1 MFRCAATLIAAA
13 SATAAIG
20 LAAPDAHADPQT
32 LDQQFLDMVHR
43 NGVGGQND
51 TLVKYAGEFC
61 ASKTGVQLPSRPD
74 LYGQGVR
81 PDQFYIINE
90 AASRVY
96 CLDKIAVP
104 RWK

>member
-1 MFRCAATLIAAA
+1 MYRRVATLIAVA

-20 LAAPDAHADPQT
+20 LAEPDAHADPQT
-32 LDQQFLDMVHR
+32 DNQRFLDIVRRH
-43 NGVGGQND
+43 GVGGQD
-51 TLVKYAGEFC
+51 ETLLKYAGEFC
-61 ASKTGVQLPSRPD
+61 TNKTGVQLPSRPE

-96 CLDKIAVP
+96 CFGRVAVP
-104 RWK
+104 SWK